1 MNKLTTFSTMLG
13 LVFLLSGTALA
24 EPKVDTSDLPPP
36 PDGTQ
41 AEAEPV
47 TDEKALENLMLEV
60 LQVYLEIQNYLA
72 EDSTWRVGR
81 SAGLIALKAKNFNLK
96 LVPED
101 FNPMYRTLPK
111 KLRVSARKMYK
122 AKSLA
127 DLRLAFKALS
137 KPMATWANLSKPVG
151 IDVIYCPVANATWL
165 QNKGPTKNPYYG
177 SQMLTSG
184 QIVWSGT
191 SIAELEKAQEE
202 ANAAKAAGSEEE

>member
-1 MNKLTTFSTMLG
+1 MKKLTTFSMMLG
-13 LVFLLSGTALA
+13 LICLVSSTVLA

-41 AEAEPV
+41 AEKEPA
-47 TDEKALENLMLEV
+47 TDEKALEKLMVEV
-60 LQVYLEIQNYLA
+60 LQVYLEMQSYLA
-72 EDSTWRVGR
+72 QDSTWRVGR
-81 SAGLIALKAKNFNLK
+81 SAGLIALKAKNFDTK

-101 FNPMYRTLPK
+101 FNPMYQTLPK
-111 KLRVSARKMYK
+111 KLRASARKMYK

-127 DLRLAFKALS
+127 DLRLAFKGLS

-165 QNKGPTKNPYYG
+165 QNKGPVRNPYYG

-184 QIVWSGT
+184 QVVWSGT

-202 ANAAKAAGSEEE
+202 AANKEGGDSDDE

>member
-1 MNKLTTFSTMLG
+1 MKKLTTFSMMLG
-13 LVFLLSGTALA
+13 LICLVSTTVLA

-41 AEAEPV
+41 AEQEPA
-47 TDEKALENLMLEV
+47 TDEKALEKLMVEV
-60 LQVYLEIQNYLA
+60 LQVYLEMQSYLA
-72 EDSTWRVGR
+72 QDSTWRVGR
-81 SAGLIALKAKNFNLK
+81 SAGLIALKAKNFDTK

-101 FNPMYRTLPK
+101 FNPMYQTLPK
-111 KLRVSARKMYK
+111 KLRSSARKMYK

-127 DLRLAFKALS
+127 DLRLAFKGLS

-165 QNKGPTKNPYYG
+165 QNKGPIRNPYYG

-184 QIVWSGT
+184 QVVWSGT

-202 ANAAKAAGSEEE
+202 AANKEGGDSDDE